1 MKKRNKLYNID
12 EIRLDEIFI
21 IIDLI
26 RGTYIEEIENG
37 LDKIEDTVMDFK
49 NKWSESE
56 DE

>member
-37 LDKIEDTVMDFK
+37 LDGIEDAVINFK